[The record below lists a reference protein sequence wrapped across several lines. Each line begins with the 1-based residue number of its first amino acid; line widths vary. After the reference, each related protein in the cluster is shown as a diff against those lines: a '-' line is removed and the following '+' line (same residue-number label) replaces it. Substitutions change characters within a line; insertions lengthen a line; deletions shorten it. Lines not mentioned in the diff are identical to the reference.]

1 MLAKNGPQ
9 GPFFIVEPASKQ
21 HSSRPAQAQTA
32 DGPQAQVFRCGG
44 TDSTLKI
51 NGSFFCE

>member
-21 HSSRPAQAQTA
+21 HSSRPAQALA
-32 DGPQAQVFRCGG
+32 DGSQGKSSDAAGQIPHE
-44 TDSTLKI
+44 K
-51 NGSFFCE
+51 